1 MTGPASG
8 HLAVRAPRSLLDA
21 QGAAWPAAD
30 DDGLLAVTLHW
41 AGGRISRIEPLPAGA
56 ALPAGEQRGPAPL
69 PLALTPLVEPHAHLD
84 KAFTARAFPNR
95 EGTMAAALAA
105 NQREFAERTAE
116 QVLQRAGRA
125 LELAWRHGVR
135 AIRSHIDGVGPA
147 AGPSWEALRQLQQGW
162 RGRVELQLVL
172 LASLEHW
179 SSPEGEAQARE
190 LAAAGTLLGGVL
202 GPPYRVGADGPRLL
216 LQLLRLAER
225 LGTGVDLHVDES
237 DRQPGRGVQLLA
249 RTVIEQRLAL
259 PITCSHASSLGL
271 LGGHRLERAAEQLAA
286 AELTVVA
293 LPTTNLWL
301 LGRRPEGTPRLRPL
315 APVEALQRAGV
326 TVAVGGDNVQD
337 PWFPGGDLD
346 PLAVL
351 ALGAVAFHL
360 APWKRG
366 GLAPFTTAAA
376 RLLALPWDG
385 VLRPGAPADLVVLG
399 VSDWYGLL
407 ARPPQRRVLR
417 QGVWLEP
424 PLAEAPSPLLA
435 SCR

>member
-1 MTGPASG
+1 MSAAASG
-8 HLAVRAPRSLLDA
+8 CLTLRLPRSLLDA
-21 QGAAWPAAD
+21 RGAAWPAAD
-30 DDGLLAVTLHW
+30 DDGLLAVRLHW
-41 AGGRISRIEPLPAGA
+41 ADGRIRRIEPLPAGERR
-56 ALPAGEQRGPAPL
+56 AGAPL

-84 KAFTARAFPNR
+84 KAFTAAAFPNR
-95 EGTMAAALAA
+95 QGTMQAALEANRREWAA
-105 NQREFAERTAE
+105 RTAE
-116 QVLQRAGRA
+116 QVLGRGERA
-125 LELAWRHGVR
+125 LEQAWRQGVR
-135 AIRSHIDGVGPA
+135 AIRSHIDGLGPA
-147 AGPSWEALRQLQQGW
+147 GCSWEALRQLQQRW

-172 LASLEHW
+172 LAPLEHW
-179 SSPEGEAQARE
+179 STPEGEAQAQE

-202 GPPYRVGADGPRLL
+202 GPPYRFAAEGPRLL
-216 LQLLRLAER
+216 LELLRLAER
-225 LGTGVDLHVDES
+225 AGAGVDLHVDES

-271 LGGHRLERAAEQLAA
+271 LGGHRLERAAELLAA

-315 APVEALQRAGV
+315 APVAALQRAGV

-351 ALGAVAFHL
+351 GLSAVAFHL
-360 APWKRG
+360 APWERA

-376 RLLALPWDG
+376 RLLALDWDG

-399 VSDWYGLL
+399 VDDWYGVL

-435 SCR
+435 CCR